1 VVGDG
6 VAFGGRAGLADHVV
20 VGDGA
25 SIGGGSSV
33 IKNVPAGEIWS
44 GYPGRPLREFL
55 RETAWLAKAAG
66 RKGTDKS

>member
-1 VVGDG
+1 
-6 VAFGGRAGLADHVV
+6 
-20 VGDGA
+20 
-25 SIGGGSSV
+25 
-33 IKNVPAGEIWS
+33 VPAGEIWS